1 MSATGSLPPQAYTRE
16 VLVKAYEW
24 LSAQAPTIRERAKTA
39 DSMVALYLQA
49 KRRNGVDG
57 STSWE
62 APTAASVEAFKADLR
77 NLAEGLRQF
86 DDPHAPPPHTET
98 VSAASVTSP
107 QPHAP
112 PLRTPTYTPP
122 PPTLPFSDL
131 PPMAATLMREDAI
144 EPAPRVQ
151 LAMDAKTLGWI
162 REVQSRLNLS
172 SEADATRA
180 LIAIGYERL
189 RDLLPRP

>member
-24 LSAQAPTIRERAKTA
+24 LSAQAPVVRERAKTA
-39 DSMVALYLQA
+39 DAMVALYLQA

-57 STSWE
+57 SSTWE

-86 DDPHAPPPHTET
+86 DDPHAPPLTET

-112 PLRTPTYTPP
+112 PLRTPVYAPP

-131 PPMAATLMREDAI
+131 PPMAASLMREDLP
-144 EPAPRVQ
+144 EPPSRDHFVV
-151 LAMDAKTLGWI
+151 DAKTQGWI
-162 REVQSRLNLS
+162 REVQTRLNLS

-189 RDLLPRP
+189 RDLLPRA